1 MRLYRGMAPDR
12 NENKSLFDN
21 KGCHQKIENRVP
33 EEYISLLALF
43 ISWHM
48 MESDSLEFGN
58 KNQFAI
64 CNGKI

>member
-21 KGCHQKIENRVP
+21 KDYHKKIENRVP

-43 ISWHM
+43 ISWYM

-58 KNQFAI
+58 KNQLAI